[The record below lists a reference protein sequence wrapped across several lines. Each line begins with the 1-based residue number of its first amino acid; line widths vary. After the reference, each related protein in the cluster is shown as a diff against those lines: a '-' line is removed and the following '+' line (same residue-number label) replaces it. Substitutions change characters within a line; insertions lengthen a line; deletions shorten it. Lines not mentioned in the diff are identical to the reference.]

1 MNATDIRADKAN
13 RVTWIGF
20 YVNLVLFTL
29 KLVAGIIGHSAAM
42 IADAVHS
49 LSDFITD
56 IVVLISFRVIRR
68 PADKGHDY
76 GHGKYETLA
85 TSVIGFAL
93 LFVGLTILGYGVKN
107 IWLSFSGTNLRR
119 PGIIAFFAAVV
130 SIIAKE
136 WLYRYTARVGRE
148 INSQAVIANA
158 WHHRSDA
165 FSSIGTMI
173 GIGGAVWFGEKWR
186 VLDPIAA
193 VVVSFF
199 IMKVAV
205 SITAP
210 SIRELTE
217 ESLGDDIEEEI
228 MTVVKNIKGI
238 VEPHNLRTRRIGNA
252 LAIDLHIFV
261 DKDLNLIDA
270 HTITSQVEYELSA
283 RFGQETF
290 VSVHVE
296 PYLRSEICEPWQD

>member
-1 MNATDIRADKAN
+1 MKSNDIRANKAN
-13 RVTWIGF
+13 YVTWVGF
-20 YVNLVLFTL
+20 FVNLILTAFKLF
-29 KLVAGIIGHSAAM
+29 AGIFGHSAAM

-76 GHGKYETLA
+76 GHGKFETLA
-85 TSVIGFAL
+85 AAFIGSAL
-93 LFVGLTILGYGVKN
+93 FFVGLAILWSGAKK
-107 IWLSFSGTNLRR
+107 IWLDTIGVNIGK
-119 PGIIAFFAAVV
+119 PGVIAFIAAVISIV
-130 SIIAKE
+130 SKE
-136 WLYRYTARVGRE
+136 WLYRYTVHVGRE

-173 GIGGAVWFGEKWR
+173 GIGGAVWLGGAWH

-199 IMKVAV
+199 IMKVAL
-205 SITAP
+205 SI
-210 SIRELTE
+210 SIISVKELTE
-217 ESLGDDIEEEI
+217 ESLEEEIEEEI
-228 MTVVKNIKGI
+228 LSIVKTIKG
-238 VEPHNLRTRRIGNA
+238 VMEPHNLRTRRIGNNIA
-252 LAIDLHIFV
+252 VDLHICV
-261 DKDLNLIDA
+261 AKNMNILEA
-270 HTITSQVEYELSA
+270 HTIASQVEYGL
-283 RFGQETF
+283 RIKYGQETF

-296 PYLRSEICEPWQD
+296 PD